1 MIGTIA
7 MITMRVI
14 TVMIMLP
21 VSVSE
26 EMSEVGRPDMMFAK
40 MMSDMPLPTPRC
52 VMISPSHMMTIAP
65 TTMVKTTMM
74 STRISGAPMLER
86 LTP

>member
-1 MIGTIA
+1 MA
-7 MITMRVI
+7 TMMTSVT
-14 TVMIMLP
+14 TVRTMLP
-21 VSVSE
+21 VPVTE

-40 MMSDMPLPTPRC
+40 MMSDMPLPTPFW
-52 VMISPSHMMTIAP
+52 VMISPSHMMTMAP

-74 STRISGAPMLER
+74 SRRISGAPVSAR